1 MHCWEKVLVQNCG
14 RALLKPKNLPEGVV
28 LAP

>member
-1 MHCWEKVLVQNCG
+1 MDWWEKVKVQNCG
-14 RALLKPKNLPEGVV
+14 RALLKAKNQPGGAV